1 MTVKTATKVKL
12 MNIGIEQEYA
22 IKLSEDRKWNDV
34 KEMSTDQIS
43 KVCGVGSVTS
53 QIIHKKISDCQKSTE
68 DFLNLPEEEKKK
80 WRARAKRAREKE
92 DHLKLAKEDLD
103 WLAAEEQMNLS
114 DEVIAKAMEIYSDS
128 IVNGKIR
135 KLLTIYVP
143 LVLLAASLYAACR
156 ICEKPVNLGEIGRF
170 TGLDELHARKKILNS
185 YKSMIKELNL
195 SIPPKEPDFLK

>member
-12 MNIGIEQEYA
+12 MDIGIEQEYA

-43 KVCGVGSVTS
+43 KVCGVDSATS

-68 DFLNLPEEEKKK
+68 DFLNLPEREKEK

-103 WLAAEEQMNLS
+103 WLSAEEQMNLS
-114 DEVIAKAMEIYSDS
+114 EEVNAKAMEIYSDS
-128 IVNGKIR
+128 
-135 KLLTIYVP
+135 LLNRELHTNYAP
-143 LVLLAASLYAACR
+143 LILLAASLYAACR
-156 ICEKPVNLGEIGRF
+156 IYEKPVNLGDISHF
-170 TGLDELHARKKILNS
+170 AQLDVQDRKKIVNS
-185 YKSMIKELNL
+185 YRSMKKELNL
-195 SIPPKEPDFLK
+195 KIP